1 MLTSAWLEGRPECR
15 LQRSSCPRRPHAGV
29 QLSGTAASRI
39 FSCAPWHAAPSLA
52 SANLARETLRHPSGQ
67 TSRATEPELEALR
80 AGDAAAFERLVE
92 RYSDALLRLALGH
105 VRERSVAEEV
115 VQETWL
121 QVIRSLDRF
130 EGRSSLKTWIFGIGI
145 NVARHHQRRESRS
158 LPFSS
163 LFRRE
168 DDHGVELDESRF
180 GRDGAWVQPPAS
192 WAAIPEEHLLGVETR
207 ERIEAALA
215 ELPPRLRE
223 IAVLRDVAG
232 WTSEEVCN
240 VLKITPANQRVRL
253 HRARTAIRQRLE
265 EYLR

>member
-1 MLTSAWLEGRPECR
+1 MSTR
-15 LQRSSCPRRPHAGV
+15 
-29 QLSGTAASRI
+29 AA
-39 FSCAPWHAAPSLA
+39 
-52 SANLARETLRHPSGQ
+52 
-67 TSRATEPELEALR
+67 EPDLEALR

-92 RYSDALLRLALGH
+92 RYSDALLRLAFSY
-105 VRERSVAEEV
+105 VRDRSVAEEV

-130 EGRSSLKTWIFGIGI
+130 EGRSSLKTWIFGILV

-158 LPFSS
+158 LPFAS

-168 DDHGVELDESRF
+168 DDDAVELDESRF

-192 WAAIPEEHLLGVETR
+192 WAGIPEEHLLGAETR

-215 ELPPRLRE
+215 ELPPKLRQ
-223 IAVLRDVAG
+223 IAVLRDVGG
-232 WTSEEVCN
+232 WTSEEVCRLLN
-240 VLKITPANQRVRL
+240 ITPANQRVRL
-253 HRARTAIRQRLE
+253 HRARTAIRERLE